1 MFLKADFV
9 LENVLNIDLEEMK
22 KRGVKG
28 FVFDLDNTLMAPNTG
43 VFREDIKAWLDI
55 LMQEFKVAIVS
66 NNPIPSYEK
75 KVREVVDI
83 PIYFKAGK
91 PRRKYVKEA
100 LKELGIL
107 PKEAAMVGDRPLTD
121 IWVGQRLHM
130 VTILVDPLRKHHE
143 HQVIKFLRSL
153 ERSFVKNA
161 GPY

>member
-1 MFLKADFV
+1 MFLQADFV
-9 LENVLNIDLEEMK
+9 LESVLDINLDEMR

-28 FVFDLDNTLMAPNTG
+28 FIFDLDNTLMEPNTG

-75 KVREVVDI
+75 KVKEVVDM

-91 PRRKYVKEA
+91 PRRRFVKEA
-100 LKELGIL
+100 LCELEISA
-107 PKEAAMVGDRPLTD
+107 KEASMVGDRPLTD
-121 IWVGQRLHM
+121 IWVGQRLQM
-130 VTILVDPLRKHHE
+130 VTILVDPLRKHKE
-143 HQVIKFLRSL
+143 HKAIKFLRSL

-161 GPY
+161 GKY